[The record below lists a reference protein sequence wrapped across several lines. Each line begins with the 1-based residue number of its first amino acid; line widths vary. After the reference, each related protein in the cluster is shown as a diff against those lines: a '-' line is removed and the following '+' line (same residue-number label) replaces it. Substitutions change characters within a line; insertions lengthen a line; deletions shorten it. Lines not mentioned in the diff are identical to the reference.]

1 MSIKTYGVVSG
12 LPSLSSIFACLVGGP
27 VIDAIGADKAC
38 VLFTFIVLLGN
49 SMATVSVSLR
59 SLSLLMAGQVVLG
72 VGEKPLGS
80 GQLVFIRLACDP
92 AKVGFYF
99 AVASAA
105 YRAASFGTFI
115 LSPLVAGSSAY
126 GFQASMWMGTILC
139 FLSFLSAFPMLGKL
153 KHLEPFLKAAP
164 VVVGEEEGEEVILM
178 KSNLEMEQ
186 VEEEEDGQS
195 EDKGNSTSGEGSWRG
210 WRAYFQGLC
219 NLGFFVWLV
228 AACAL
233 YITFFVLQTF
243 AVEYLQTDHHLSA
256 RQAAFATSLF
266 DVFGIFLG
274 PFLGRCVD
282 RELGKGEGN
291 EWVCMSCRPWP
302 AGSMLAWGSGFM
314 AVGLLLP
321 IVDPRSWLVGFV
333 LISFGFALASAA
345 IWPLMPLFVPLDS
358 LGLALGV
365 TTSLLETGEEK
376 GR

>member
-1 MSIKTYGVVSG
+1 MVIEKSVNRVLEYTVTNKMVSQWIMIDAYARSELSCG
-12 LPSLSSIFACLVGGP
+12 YVGIEQAGAFSPSTLYYSLSHFSPLH
-27 VIDAIGADKAC
+27 
-38 VLFTFIVLLGN
+38 
-49 SMATVSVSLR
+49 R

-228 AACAL
+228 G
-233 YITFFVLQTF
+233 YQ
-243 AVEYLQTDHHLSA
+243 
-256 RQAAFATSLF
+256 
-266 DVFGIFLG
+266 G
-274 PFLGRCVD
+274 
-282 RELGKGEGN
+282 
-291 EWVCMSCRPWP
+291 
-302 AGSMLAWGSGFM
+302 
-314 AVGLLLP
+314 
-321 IVDPRSWLVGFV
+321 
-333 LISFGFALASAA
+333 
-345 IWPLMPLFVPLDS
+345 
-358 LGLALGV
+358 
-365 TTSLLETGEEK
+365 
-376 GR
+376 